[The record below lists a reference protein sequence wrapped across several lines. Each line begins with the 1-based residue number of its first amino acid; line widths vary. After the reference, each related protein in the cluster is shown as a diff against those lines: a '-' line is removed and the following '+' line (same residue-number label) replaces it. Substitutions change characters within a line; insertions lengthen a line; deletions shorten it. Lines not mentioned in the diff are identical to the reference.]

1 MYSYTYIAHNRQND
15 NISTPNYTALSDV
28 LIESITPSEL
38 TLSVTGLPVTATF
51 TGSFDY
57 EGTPVTAV
65 EVAGTLTS
73 KTVYLSGT
81 LLFVETWAD
90 GTDWLLGDTDFA
102 YELSKLSGNDYF
114 EGSPTT
120 VRNDEVQGLGGNDRF
135 KGFGSTDENSMDLFL
150 GGDGIDTSVYQGK
163 ISEYTINSSKGTEQ
177 SPHIFDGRVSNADTS
192 FENVVRVPGFYVRDT
207 VSNRDDLDGL
217 AEVERLE
224 FEVAETN
231 GANRVALDIV
241 GNGGTAAKALGFDS
255 HGNGGKAAKII
266 GALWG
271 KESVENPAFVGLVL
285 YYVDSGVS
293 YEALL
298 DLALNVLLGANKT
311 NEAVA
316 NLIYTNLVGE
326 APTDAAKAELA
337 SYMDSG
343 AYSQVAFTR
352 AIADHELNATNIDLV
367 GLSSTGL
374 QYTEY
379 VP

>member
-1 MYSYTYIAHNRQND
+1 MYSYTYIAHNREND
-15 NISTPNYTALSDV
+15 NISTPNYTAFSDV
-28 LIESITPSEL
+28 LIESITPSEV
-38 TLSVTGLPVTATF
+38 TLSVTGLPITATF

-57 EGTPVTAV
+57 EGTPVTGV

-73 KTVYLSGT
+73 KTVYLNGA
-81 LLFVETWAD
+81 LLFVETWAN

-120 VRNDEVQGLGGNDRF
+120 VRNDRVQGLGGNDRF
-135 KGFGSTDENSMDLFL
+135 KGFGSTDENGVDRFY
-150 GGDGIDTSVYQGK
+150 GGDGVDTSVYQGK
-163 ISEYTINSSKGTEQ
+163 ISEYSINSSKGTDQ
-177 SPHIFDGRVSNADTS
+177 SPHIWDSRFNDSNTAIEDA
-192 FENVVRVPGFYVRDT
+192 VRIPGFYVRDT
-207 VSNRDDLDGL
+207 VSNRDDLDTL

-224 FEVAETN
+224 FEVAEAN

-255 HGNGGKAAKII
+255 HGNGGKAAKIV

-271 KESVENPAFVGLVL
+271 KESVENPTFVGIVL
-285 YYVDSGVS
+285 HYLDLGVS

-298 DLALNVLLGANKT
+298 GLGLNALLGANKT

-316 NLIYTNLVGE
+316 SLLYTNLMGE
-326 APTDAAKAELA
+326 APTQDAKKEL
-337 SYMDSG
+337 SGYMDSG
-343 AYSQVAFTR
+343 AYSQAGFAR
-352 AIADHELNATNIDLV
+352 AIADLELNATNINLV
-367 GLSSTGL
+367 GLSDTGL